1 MRSLALFIFP
11 LLLTAANDD
20 WPRWR
25 GPLDN
30 GVARG
35 DVPVEFGEGKNL
47 AWKLDIPG
55 RGFSSPVL
63 WGGKL
68 FLTNAVPLGDAAP
81 AKAAATAEG
90 QPNRRGGGGGAGGGA
105 GAGKEYKFVV
115 MALDAK
121 SGKPLW
127 ERVAKT
133 ATPHEGYHNTYGSF
147 ASNSP
152 VTDGKH
158 LVAFFGSRGL
168 YCYDLDGK
176 LLWDKQFSPMNMRL
190 QFGEGSAAVLHGET
204 VLLNFDQQSGSF
216 IVALDVK
223 TGKEIW
229 RKERDEISSWSPPF
243 VVKVNGRDQVIL
255 SATNKVRAYDLAN
268 GDLIWE
274 CKGLGGNVIPAP
286 VVFDNKLVIVMSG
299 FRDPNLLAIKLGGQ
313 GDLTGTD
320 SVVWTNQRGN
330 SYTPSPVLHDGK
342 LYMLTD
348 NGMLS
353 CLDAATGKPF
363 YQQQRLPNP
372 YNFKASPVAVNGKL
386 YLAAENGDVIVVKMG
401 ETFEILATNS
411 FPNHMF
417 VASPAVSGD
426 SMYLRSASALF
437 CIRR

>member
-1 MRSLALFIFP
+1 MRRLALFIFP
-11 LLLTAANDD
+11 VLLAAANDD

-25 GPLDN
+25 GPLNN

-35 DVPVEFGEGKNL
+35 EVPTEFGESRNL

-63 WGGKL
+63 WGDKL
-68 FLTNAVPLGDAAP
+68 FLTNAVPVGDAAP
-81 AKAAATAEG
+81 AAAGGPG
-90 QPNRRGGGGGAGGGA
+90 QRNGGGGAGGGS
-105 GAGKEYKFVV
+105 GTGKEYKFVV

-121 SGKPLW
+121 TGKPLW

-176 LLWDKQFSPMNMRL
+176 LLWDKQFSPMGMRL

-204 VLLNFDQQSGSF
+204 VLLNFDQQAGSF

-229 RKERDEISSWSPPF
+229 KKERDETSSWAPPF
-243 VVKVNGRDQVIL
+243 VVKVDGREQVVL
-255 SATNKVRAYDLAN
+255 PATNKVRAYDLAN

-286 VVFDNKLVIVMSG
+286 VVLDDKLLIVMSG
-299 FRDPNLLAIKLGGQ
+299 FRDPNLLAIKLGGK

-353 CLDAATGKPF
+353 CLDAATGKPH
-363 YQQQRLPNP
+363 YLQQRLPNP

-401 ETFEILATNS
+401 DKFEILATNS